1 LHGQSDWARE
11 YTVASLDYAYREA
24 RQILGRGVDE
34 CRGLMLRDSDYKYIH
49 WQGYRPQL
57 FDLKQDPDELHDLGA
72 DPAYAAVCRRMKE
85 GLLDWHD
92 TLKGR
97 ASESWAAVEDRT
109 NAHERMMNILIGRW

>member
-1 LHGQSDWARE
+1 MEGRSLIPLLHGQSDWARE

-97 ASESWAAVEDRT
+97 ASESWAA
-109 NAHERMMNILIGRW
+109 ACSWCCP